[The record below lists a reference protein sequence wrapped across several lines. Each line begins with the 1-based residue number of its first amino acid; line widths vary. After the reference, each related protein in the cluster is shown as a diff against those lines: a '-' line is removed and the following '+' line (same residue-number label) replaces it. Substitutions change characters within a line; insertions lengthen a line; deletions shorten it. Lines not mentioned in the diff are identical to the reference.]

1 MAEAATTDEAP
12 PTAAAKAEPQLAT
25 DGERKRRR
33 DAPVEEEECAAD
45 PAPRRARVQQRE
57 EESAPGL
64 GPAGPG
70 SKSALLPPCLDSW
83 RLVQGNTSSP
93 YTAPE
98 AAPTVLSGR
107 VRGHPLFA
115 DGDTIFSSPVVWL
128 DWGEERAALT
138 RSRLYVLGDPEPEF
152 LAFLGG
158 RTDDMSVLLL
168 SSDTTT
174 TRRCY
179 PNGQ

>member
-1 MAEAATTDEAP
+1 MAEAAATDEAP
-12 PTAAAKAEPQLAT
+12 PTAAAKAKHQLAT
-25 DGERKRRR
+25 NGERKRRR
-33 DAPVEEEECAAD
+33 DAPVEEEERAAD

-57 EESAPGL
+57 EESASGP

-70 SKSALLPPCLDSW
+70 SKSAFLPPCLDSW
-83 RLVQGNTSSP
+83 RLVQGKTNSP

-98 AAPTVLSGR
+98 AAPSVLSGQ
-107 VRGHPLFA
+107 VRGHPRFA
-115 DGDTIFSSPVVWL
+115 DGDTICSSPVVWL
-128 DWGEERAALT
+128 DWGEERTALT
-138 RSRLYVLGDPEPEF
+138 RSRLYVLGDPEPDF
-152 LAFLGG
+152 LAFLES
-158 RTDDMSVLLL
+158 RTDSMSVSLL